1 MGQSNPVLACRSHP
15 SHITK
20 LLCGAM
26 AFLSMSS
33 VAQQDRGL
41 VTNIDVNYASLDNVF
56 RNTEN
61 INDNKIRV
69 APSVSYDRFYG
80 DYGVKAHY
88 RGDYNIFNDND
99 DLSYYDHDLSM
110 GANFIHSSRL
120 ASEFIVG
127 YRDNV
132 ELPGSNNALATPITE
147 FNQTSGARLHVKGVY
162 GTRES
167 VGQMVVSYDFN
178 QFKYDNN
185 DQSLRNF
192 DLNSVTSAFYY
203 NATAKLR
210 WLIEVSASD
219 HSYNDN
225 ELIDISSTQL
235 VVLGG
240 VEWLTT
246 AKTTSVFKI
255 GYQDADYKTD
265 DVDDISGLSYLLD
278 FYWDPSSRSRLRLA
292 ASRVTREPAN
302 IEEGGYL
309 SDRYQLE
316 YQYDFTALTQLTV
329 ELAHTNEDF
338 NNDVERNDEF
348 QEAKVKLSYSP
359 KYWLDVY
366 AGYEMTKRSSD
377 QAVFEFDNSE
387 VQLGVKFKFE

>member
-1 MGQSNPVLACRSHP
+1 MGQSNLTPTLRSYP
-15 SHITK
+15 FLPIS
-20 LLCGAM
+20 LLCSAM
-26 AFLSMSS
+26 AIISLPAL
-33 VAQQDRGL
+33 AQQDNGL
-41 VTNIDVNYASLDNVF
+41 ITHVDVNYASLDNVF
-56 RNTEN
+56 RNKEN
-61 INDNKIRV
+61 IDDNKIRV
-69 APSVSYDRFYG
+69 APKVSYNRFYG
-80 DYGVKAHY
+80 DYGVKANY
-88 RGDYNIFNDND
+88 RGNYNIFNENS
-99 DLSYYDHDLSM
+99 DLSYYDHDLSL
-110 GANFIHSSRL
+110 GANFIHSSRF

-132 ELPGSNNALATPITE
+132 ELPGTNNALATPITE
-147 FNQTSGARLHVKGVY
+147 FNQTSGARVQAKGIY

-167 VGQMVVSYDFN
+167 VGQMVVFYDFN

-185 DQSLRNF
+185 DQAFRNF
-192 DLNSVTSAFYY
+192 DLNSVTTAFYY

-210 WLIEVSASD
+210 WLFEVSASD

-225 ELIDISSTQL
+225 GLIDISSTQL

-240 VEWLTT
+240 VEWLST

-309 SDRYQLE
+309 SDKYQLE
-316 YQYDFTALTQLTV
+316 YQYDFTALTQLSIA
-329 ELAHTNEDF
+329 LAHTNEDF
-338 NNDVERNDEF
+338 SDDVERNDEF
-348 QEAKVKLSYSP
+348 QEANIKLSYSP

-366 AGYEMTKRSSD
+366 AGYEMTQRNSD
-377 QAVFEFDNSE
+377 QSVFEFDNSE
-387 VQLGVKFKFE
+387 VQIGVLLKFE